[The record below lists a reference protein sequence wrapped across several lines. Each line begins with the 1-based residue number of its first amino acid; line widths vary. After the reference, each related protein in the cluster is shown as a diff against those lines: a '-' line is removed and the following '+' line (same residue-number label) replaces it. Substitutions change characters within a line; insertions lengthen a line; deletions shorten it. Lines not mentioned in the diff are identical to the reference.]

1 MCGFNL
7 QLIQLAGSLGVS
19 FLGHTALGFNGGFIS
34 LCTWVVHGGLLL
46 RLPWRTW
53 VCPCE
58 GRVWRWRS
66 CSGHRGSGSS
76 RLSAGLV
83 ARAAG
88 NDDQYWPKRSS
99 TLAWRTRLT
108 EKPGRPQSTGRKE
121 LDTTKATLRAQTQDV
136 FCLWQLGPSKS

>member
-1 MCGFNL
+1 MEVV
-7 QLIQLAGSLGVS
+7 QLLG
-19 FLGHTALGFNGGFIS
+19 
-34 LCTWVVHGGLLL
+34 
-46 RLPWRTW
+46 PQ
-53 VCPCE
+53 
-58 GRVWRWRS
+58 
-66 CSGHRGSGSS
+66 GSGST

-88 NDDQYWPKRSS
+88 NDGQYWPIRSS